1 MRGFTTHEVMAYSA
15 YYDVRDSH
23 KPIIRVI
30 GVTRRKDPEKV
41 ICRMYYKYGTGTS
54 GGKYNNNI
62 SLFINYNDTT
72 IEPFRDVRGKI
83 SVLEEALYKPN
94 STKSSLYHPCYISCP
109 LKGDKLHSLKNS
121 LPPVAVSIMPLLS
134 SDLTHTN
141 TLRIL
146 NSNNGGT
153 GTKRATNNEI
163 GLCVKPIHS
172 SYDNWLELVS
182 FIELNKI
189 LGVSRFIIYNESI
202 SERISCVL
210 KYYKEQEE
218 NVSLLTWNL
227 FKESNFSM
235 SDMRNRGVMAS
246 INDCFYR
253 NMNKH
258 QYLFSVDLDEFIVPK
273 MHETIPE
280 MLKYLQSNDVEY
292 LARHWKQEQAMKN
305 VQNRSSLNTT
315 TAYNF
320 LNAFFYQQYGK
331 NFICF

>member
-1 MRGFTTHEVMAYSA
+1 MPGFTTHEVMAYSA
-15 YYDVRDSH
+15 YYDVRNSH

-30 GVTRRKDPEKV
+30 GVTRRKYPEKV
-41 ICRMYYKYGTGTS
+41 ICRMYYNYGS
-54 GGKYNNNI
+54 GAFEAKYNNGI
-62 SLFINYNDTT
+62 SMLIKYNDTT
-72 IEPFRDVRGKI
+72 IEPFRDVRGTI
-83 SVLEEALYKPN
+83 SVLEEG
-94 STKSSLYHPCYISCP
+94 STESSFYHPCYISCP

-121 LPPVAVSIMPLLS
+121 LPPVAVSIIPILS
-134 SDLTHTN
+134 SDSIHTN
-141 TLRIL
+141 KLLIL

-189 LGVSRFIIYNESI
+189 LGVSKFIVYNESM

-253 NMNKH
+253 NMNKY

-273 MHETIPE
+273 MHDTIPE
-280 MLKYLQSNDVEY
+280 MLKYLQSTNVEY

-305 VQNRSSLNTT
+305 VKNRSSLNTT

>member
-1 MRGFTTHEVMAYSA
+1 MPGFTTHEVMAYSA

-23 KPIIRVI
+23 EPIIRVI
-30 GVTRRKDPEKV
+30 GVTRRKNPENV
-41 ICRMYYKYGTGTS
+41 VCRMYYKYGTGALN
-54 GGKYNNNI
+54 YNNNI
-62 SLFINYNDTT
+62 STFIKYNDTT
-72 IEPFRDVRGKI
+72 IPSFRDVRGKI
-83 SVLEEALYKPN
+83 LVLKEG
-94 STKSSLYHPCYISCP
+94 STKSSFYHPCYISCP
-109 LKGDKLHSLKNS
+109 LKGDKLHSTKNS
-121 LPPVAVSIMPLLS
+121 PPPVAVSIIPLSS

-172 SYDNWLELVS
+172 SYDNWIELVS

-189 LGVSRFIIYNESI
+189 LGVSKFIIYNESM

-210 KYYKEQEE
+210 KYYKEQEKK
-218 NVSLLTWNL
+218 VSLLAWNL
-227 FKESNFSM
+227 FKESNISM
-235 SDMRNRGVMAS
+235 SNMRNRGVMAS

-253 NMNKH
+253 NMNKY

-280 MLKYLQSNDVEY
+280 MLEYLQSTDVEY
-292 LARHWKQEQAMKN
+292 LDRHWKQKQAMKN
-305 VQNRSSLNTT
+305 VQNRSSIDTT

-331 NFICF
+331 NLICV